1 MTHILYLLR
10 RWVTSAWESYSSFH
24 SKMLSWEKR
33 FLYHLSQ
40 MFQQIVVERDDKVEP
55 LFTFTFH
62 VGRPLGATTL
72 STTTLGL
79 TTLVTLSIKTLHKN
93 KNATLPIMLRWVSL
107 YWVSQLD
114 SIMLNGVIYNVVL
127 LNVVEP
133 SVVCFLSRSSPTLKV
148 GGKIHILA
156 NLVQKLFITFDTT
169 VVSGH
174 ETVMATRRC

>member
-10 RWVTSAWESYSSFH
+10 RWVTSAWESHSSFL
-24 SKMLSWEKR
+24 SKMLSREKKS
-33 FLYHLSQ
+33 LYYLSQ
-40 MFQQIVVERDDKVEP
+40 MFQQIVGERNDKVEP

-72 STTTLGL
+72 STTTLCM
-79 TTLVTLSIKTLHKN
+79 TTLVTLSIKTLYKN
-93 KNATLPIMLRWVSL
+93 KNVTLGIMLRWVPL

-114 SIMLNGVIYNVVL
+114 SIVLNGVIYNVVL

-148 GGKIHILA
+148 GKKFIFWQTWCESFSWSLIHL
-156 NLVQKLFITFDTT
+156 
-169 VVSGH
+169 
-174 ETVMATRRC
+174 